1 MMEKFKN
8 TGVYDK
14 HGIELHP
21 ADILQTRSGRV
32 TVEDFGSHL
41 AGSFSY
47 RPLGAT
53 NATSSYPL
61 YDLMKEG
68 VDNIEIIG
76 NTGLN
81 GSLVIRLIGRSDLQD
96 VANMDERSGFS
107 VFELLKDKEP
117 DEFSDYAYGAF
128 LEGELIGYC
137 TVGGAEE
144 YARFGKYRNGDLCLS
159 DVWVNEEYRDKHV
172 GSLLV
177 TYAIRME
184 YKDVRRNVFATILND
199 ADFPFYASLG
209 FSVLDKDAGVICH
222 KANYN
227 KMSVKEYNEYFLPA
241 IDKAEAF
248 VSRLNSC
255 VSHMSTDIQKTVAA
269 GLEAYGWS
277 PSVEDVLMAAL
288 KEYKDKF

>member
-1 MMEKFKN
+1 MIEKFKN

-32 TVEDFGSHL
+32 IIEEFGSHL

-47 RPLGAT
+47 RPFGAT

-68 VDNIEIIG
+68 VENIEIIG
-76 NTGLN
+76 NIAFEDTLI
-81 GSLVIRLIGRSDLQD
+81 IRLIGRSDLSD
-96 VANMDERSGFS
+96 VAEMDARSGFS
-107 VFELLKDKEP
+107 VFDLLKDKEP
-117 DEFSDYAYGAF
+117 DEFTDYAYGAF
-128 LEGELIGYC
+128 LAGKLIGYC

-144 YARFGKYRNGDLCLS
+144 YACFKQYRDGDLCLS
-159 DVWVNEEYRDKHV
+159 DVWVDEEYREKHV

-184 YKDVRRNVFATILND
+184 YQDVRRNVFATILND

-209 FSVLDKDAGVICH
+209 FSTLNDAGVICH
-222 KANYN
+222 KANYDQ
-227 KMSVKEYNEYFLPA
+227 MSVKEYNEYFLPS
-241 IDKAEAF
+241 IEKAEAF

-255 VSHMSTDIQKTVAA
+255 VNHMSTDIQKTVAT
-269 GLEAYGWS
+269 GLETYGWS

-288 KEYKDKF
+288 KEYKNKF